1 MLKID
6 SLIYTPVRKRANKI
20 QEGIESI
27 LSEKKEREVESKEN
41 LLLERDLS
49 LGVSMVSSRSREE
62 ANKTI
67 RESVNREHNEKLDN
81 LLLGECFSSVVYNAI
96 PLDESFKE
104 KYKAKITEK
113 ASGVIIEL
121 KEQGVLTE
129 GNHIWKNYFGD
140 VMLSKDSLKESADD
154 LITIEKIFTETEKM
168 VEPILKGISTIVENK
183 IMDTIA
189 KEKTIAKNKVQL
201 MNENRRF
208 DGNTLFNTIN
218 VKNYKN
224 ASDTFVDA
232 DKSNVLELA
241 LAETIIDFTIL
252 ESLNTLKLVDFKPEA
267 VMNRVKHL

>member
-168 VEPILKGISTIVENK
+168 VKPILKGISTIVENK